1 MNLFSSRRGQ
11 LNLEKLLKSTQK
23 SNHNF
28 FKPSKKRVEEEKK
41 IYFTQESKFN
51 LKQILKHYSLYRKS
65 LENGFTRKYINLFTD
80 LLYESKS
87 KNYSMKRLFLVDFR
101 KNIIKKKLSLSFED
115 FFENKSLNNC
125 KDRQNKHI
133 NNIYRTKTNSNLFN
147 LKLKNKNINNK
158 GNKTERSR
166 NNKEISSIN
175 FLKKT
180 NLLIK
185 LEGSSSTK
193 NMKTNNIPIEYAKN
207 NNKSHFHT
215 ITSYNYK
222 KNNEGQKYMWNA
234 NPKDELIE
242 KNNKVKFIDYMN
254 QKYDFYK
261 YRTLKEKKNLKE
273 IRERQIIFSN
283 DRIKIKKKVEFPY
296 KKEFFGKLN
305 RLRLGTINK
314 TNYK

>member
-133 NNIYRTKTNSNLFN
+133 NNIYRTKTNCNLFN

-180 NLLIK
+180 NLLIN

-207 NNKSHFHT
+207 NNKSHFQT
-215 ITSYNYK
+215 ITSYNYT

-305 RLRLGTINK
+305 RLKLGTINK

>member
-115 FFENKSLNNC
+115 FFE
-125 KDRQNKHI
+125 
-133 NNIYRTKTNSNLFN
+133 
-147 LKLKNKNINNK
+147 
-158 GNKTERSR
+158 
-166 NNKEISSIN
+166 
-175 FLKKT
+175 
-180 NLLIK
+180 IK
-185 LEGSSSTK
+185 
-193 NMKTNNIPIEYAKN
+193 
-207 NNKSHFHT
+207 
-215 ITSYNYK
+215 
-222 KNNEGQKYMWNA
+222 
-234 NPKDELIE
+234 
-242 KNNKVKFIDYMN
+242 
-254 QKYDFYK
+254 
-261 YRTLKEKKNLKE
+261 
-273 IRERQIIFSN
+273 
-283 DRIKIKKKVEFPY
+283 
-296 KKEFFGKLN
+296 
-305 RLRLGTINK
+305 
-314 TNYK
+314 

>member
-1 MNLFSSRRGQ
+1 
-11 LNLEKLLKSTQK
+11 
-23 SNHNF
+23 
-28 FKPSKKRVEEEKK
+28 
-41 IYFTQESKFN
+41 
-51 LKQILKHYSLYRKS
+51 
-65 LENGFTRKYINLFTD
+65 
-80 LLYESKS
+80 
-87 KNYSMKRLFLVDFR
+87 MKRLFLVDFR

-193 NMKTNNIPIEYAKN
+193 NMKTNNIPIEYEKN

-305 RLRLGTINK
+305 RLKLGTINK

>member
-28 FKPSKKRVEEEKK
+28 FKPNKKRVEEEKK

-133 NNIYRTKTNSNLFN
+133 NNIYRTKTNINLFN

-193 NMKTNNIPIEYAKN
+193 NMKTNNIPIEYEKN

-305 RLRLGTINK
+305 RLKLGTINK